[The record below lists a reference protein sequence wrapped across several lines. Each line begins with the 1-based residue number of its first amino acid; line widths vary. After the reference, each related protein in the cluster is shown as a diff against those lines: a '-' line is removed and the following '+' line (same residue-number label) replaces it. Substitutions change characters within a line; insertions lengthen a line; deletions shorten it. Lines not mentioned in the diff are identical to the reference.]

1 METPTTHFASCARPA
16 STRGRLE
23 HPPTQ
28 LAQRARRENISSRR
42 GAPLNLIAKLVL
54 QASIRQREALRRPIR
69 AMRVQWESILRQKA
83 ANQAPLVNLARP
95 ESTDPTVQGPFVMS
109 VYRGS
114 FRIQ

>member
-23 HPPTQ
+23 HPPAQ
-28 LAQRARRENISSRR
+28 LAQSAQRENISSRR

-54 QASIRQREALRRPIR
+54 QASIRQCEALRRPLR
-69 AMRVQWESILRQKA
+69 AMNVQWESIPRQKA
-83 ANQAPLVNLARP
+83 AIQAPLVNGARP
-95 ESTDPTVQGPFVMS
+95 ESTDPTVQGPCVMS
-109 VYRGS
+109 VYRES